1 ACGYGASAIDLS
13 GGLPSYIACQ
23 ISSVING
30 ITGCRRRRE
39 ASKSARRLVHATPA
53 TSRSAAT
60 LALSLLISSSNSFS
74 GHATLGLCCSRSLQN
89 CSILLRKSAILLGPS
104 SLITSAKLLLNSAI
118 ILFGYFL
125 VIHRACSLCSSCFR
139 LFAF

>member
-1 ACGYGASAIDLS
+1 MDIWVSATGSNCFSSACGYGASAIDLS

-104 SLITSAKLLLNSAI
+104 RSEEHTSELQSPDH
-118 ILFGYFL
+118 L
-125 VIHRACSLCSSCFR
+125 VCR
-139 LFAF
+139 L